1 MAVYSISYDLYKE
14 GQSYEALIKELKSFD
29 SWCHLMK
36 SYWLI
41 STPKSADEI
50 YEKLNKH
57 LDKNDHALVL
67 QASKDFRGW
76 LSLKGCDWIQEHI

>member
-1 MAVYSISYDLYKE
+1 
-14 GQSYEALIKELKSFD
+14 
-29 SWCHLMK
+29 MK

-57 LDKNDHALVL
+57 LDKNDHVLVL